1 MFNISQRV
9 TELVGRHNLI
19 FRPLRSQDSGQYV
32 CNATITPHNRDFYV
46 AEHTTENSYNLAVQS
61 EKARIH
67 GKVTYPLSLPTELPL
82 PDVSI
87 SINST
92 AGLGSEECLGLEL
105 GTASDSVVCEA
116 RVVPN
121 LVNLPNISL
130 WRDEV
135 QLKSNL
141 TLKLNYTI
149 EQLVGEFHCRVC
161 INILQSNIEDYCST
175 STVTT
180 SGNS

>member
-1 MFNISQRV
+1 MCVMLLS
-9 TELVGRHNLI
+9 L
-19 FRPLRSQDSGQYV
+19 LRKGTLLLLKTQLRI
-32 CNATITPHNRDFYV
+32 ATTYPFKVRKQEYIER
-46 AEHTTENSYNLAVQS
+46 LAT
-61 EKARIH
+61 H
-67 GKVTYPLSLPTELPL
+67 PLSLPTELPL

-87 SINST
+87 IINST

-130 WRDEV
+130 WRDEAHL
-135 QLKSNL
+135 QSNL
-141 TLKLNYTI
+141 TLKLKYAPI

-161 INILQSNIEDYCST
+161 INVIQSNIEDYCSN

-180 SGNS
+180 SGNSEGNV